1 MSKDEEETDM
11 TRLNK
16 DDIWEYMAER
26 YPEEKIAMIRMVNDD
41 ETMAFVLTYTNT
53 SCVTRYTIDID
64 SSGEI
69 NTWEIEMASFEQIYR
84 REDL

>member
-1 MSKDEEETDM
+1 M
-11 TRLNK
+11 TRLNNEEIEK
-16 DDIWEYMAER
+16 YMADR
-26 YPEEKIAMIRMVNDD
+26 YPEEKIVEIKMINED

-84 REDL
+84 REEI

>member
-1 MSKDEEETDM
+1 M

-16 DDIWEYMAER
+16 EAIEKYMANR
-26 YPEEKIAMIRMVNDD
+26 YPEEKIVEIHMINDD

-64 SSGEI
+64 SDGYV
-69 NTWEIEMASFEQIYR
+69 NTWAIEMAHLEQIWR
-84 REDL
+84 REEI

>member
-1 MSKDEEETDM
+1 M

-16 DDIWEYMAER
+16 KEIKKYMADR
-26 YPEEKIAMIRMVNDD
+26 YPKEKIAEIVMINDE

-64 SSGEI
+64 SDGYV
-69 NTWEIEMASFEQIYR
+69 NTWEIETARFNQIWR
-84 REDL
+84 RNEL

>member
-1 MSKDEEETDM
+1 M
-11 TRLNK
+11 TRLTK
-16 DDIWEYMAER
+16 EEVKAFIEKR
-26 YPEEKIAMIRMVNDD
+26 YPKEKIAEIVMINDE

-69 NTWEIEMASFEQIYR
+69 NTWEIEMSRFNQIWR
-84 REDL
+84 RNEL